1 MIDDSQDM
9 PEGIEDEPIEG
20 EEFEDY
26 DVASELS
33 NGIRTMVELQQ
44 QQLQLM
50 AALVDQ
56 LSRPKRVIKDEAG
69 RVIGVARE

>member
-1 MIDDSQDM
+1 MMDDSQDL
-9 PEGIEDEPIEG
+9 PEGIEDEPLEG

>member
-1 MIDDSQDM
+1 MMDDSQDM
-9 PEGIEDEPIEG
+9 PEGIEDQPLEG
-20 EEFEDY
+20 EEFEDF

-33 NGIRTMVELQQ
+33 IGIRTMVELQQ

>member
-1 MIDDSQDM
+1 MDDSQDM

>member
-1 MIDDSQDM
+1 MMDAQDM
-9 PEGIEDEPIEG
+9 PEGSEDEAMEG
-20 EEFEDY
+20 EEFEEF

-33 NGIRTMVELQQ
+33 NGIRTMVALQQ

-56 LSRPKRVIKDEAG
+56 LSRPKRVIKDESG

>member
-1 MIDDSQDM
+1 MMDDSQDL
-9 PEGIEDEPIEG
+9 PVGAGDEAMEG
-20 EEFEDY
+20 EEFEEF

-33 NGIRTMVELQQ
+33 TGIRAMVALQQ

-56 LSRPKRVIKDEAG
+56 LSRPKRVIKDESG

>member
-1 MIDDSQDM
+1 MMDDSQDM
-9 PEGIEDEPIEG
+9 PEGIEDEPLEG